1 MADKYELANSTLPE
15 AIGKGLYKTV
25 EDGYPDM
32 TLRLTPR
39 VANALA
45 DQCIKCGLANGWD
58 RITAQPKDIILYI
71 VQQLESELSTSLPE
85 SKGGDGPETVEDAL
99 LSTKTLNGIY
109 GFLSTW
115 STEDVGGGFEWSTK
129 PGEEHVLPDD
139 PVRLLHDAPVHQTL
153 RGTHPGLS
161 EAKFL
166 DHLTNT
172 P

>member
-1 MADKYELANSTLPE
+1 MANQYELANDTLPE
-15 AIGKGLYKTV
+15 AIGLGLYIDKPV
-25 EDGYPDM
+25 EDDHPDL
-32 TLRLTPR
+32 TLGLTPL
-39 VANALA
+39 VANTLA
-45 DQCIKCGLANGWD
+45 KQCIKCGLINGWGGV
-58 RITAQPKDIILYI
+58 TASTEDIILYI
-71 VQQLESELSTSLPE
+71 VQQLQSELS
-85 SKGGDGPETVEDAL
+85 ETGEDTL
-99 LSTKTLNGIY
+99 LSTRTMYGIY